1 MQTHVLRVQSFE
13 WQKKFKGI
21 KMDYY
26 GNLAYK
32 PSMPKKRIS
41 EDEIKRK
48 NKEKE
53 QAQMLARKVTIIRI
67 VYILVL
73 ALSATFMI
81 SKFVAVYDTEQEIK
95 TLTKNLEQKQ
105 SYSSQKIFEME
116 QKVDLAEIEKI
127 ATTELGMQRP
137 DKHQIIYVDVK
148 TEDVTEVTAGEVE
161 SAKNRNAGLFDT
173 IKKNI
178 IGIFSIN

>member
-1 MQTHVLRVQSFE
+1 M
-13 WQKKFKGI
+13 
-21 KMDYY
+21 MDYY

-32 PSMPKKRIS
+32 PSTPKKRINN
-41 EDEIKRK
+41 DDIKRK
-48 NKEKE
+48 KIEKE
-53 QAQMLARKVTIIRI
+53 HAQMLARKVTIIRI
-67 VYILVL
+67 VDFLVL
-73 ALSATFMI
+73 ALSGTFMI

-95 TLTKNLEQKQ
+95 ALKKDLEQKR

-116 QKVDLAEIEKI
+116 EKVDLAEIEEI

-137 DKHQIIYVDVK
+137 DKHQKIYVDVK
-148 TEDVTEVTAGEVE
+148 TEDVTEVTAGDIE
-161 SAKNRNAGLFDT
+161 SAKNRSAGFFDT